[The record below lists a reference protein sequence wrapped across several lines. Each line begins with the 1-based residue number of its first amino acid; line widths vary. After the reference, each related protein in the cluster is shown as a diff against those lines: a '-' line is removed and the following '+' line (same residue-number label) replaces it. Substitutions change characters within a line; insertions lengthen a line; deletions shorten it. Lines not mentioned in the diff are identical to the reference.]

1 MGAIFTQRGWAQTTG
16 TIVLDGLHHPVTVT
30 RDGAGIIQ
38 ITADDR
44 HDLFMAQG
52 YSHAQERMWQME
64 VSRRIGAGRL
74 SELFGAGQVQKDTYI
89 RTLGWR
95 VAAQRDLD
103 AMSSDTKA
111 ILQAYS
117 DGVNAWI
124 TEHDGKLSTP
134 FVVSGL
140 KAGIGGIGGYSLEPW
155 TPLDTA

>member
-1 MGAIFTQRGWAQTTG
+1 MIQLVAVVLILAIIAIVVMGAIFSQRGWAQTTG

-30 RDGAGIIQ
+30 RDSAGIIQ

-64 VSRRIGAGRL
+64 ISRRLGAGRL
-74 SELFGAGQVQKDTYI
+74 SVLFGAGQVEMDSYI

-95 VAAQRDLD
+95 DAAQRDLD
-103 AMSSDTKA
+103 ALASDSKA

-117 DGVNAWI
+117 DGVNA
-124 TEHDGKLSTP
+124 
-134 FVVSGL
+134 
-140 KAGIGGIGGYSLEPW
+140 
-155 TPLDTA
+155 